1 MDKASLAARERHRCN
16 CRCLKSSQR
25 QGLRCVP
32 PELGRRK
39 MTARDRLHQSIL
51 VVRVSR
57 LLVRVP
63 VLLGYA
69 WRCLWL
75 ELLVSRGRWQW
86 PFSQTRLELLASQA
100 EVNRQDEPAVLG
112 QLARVVRGL
121 DVLKVLCQGR

>member
-1 MDKASLAARERHRCN
+1 MEKASSLAARERHRCN

-39 MTARDRLHQSIL
+39 LTARDRLQQSTL
-51 VVRVSR
+51 V
-57 LLVRVP
+57 VRVP

-69 WRCLWL
+69 WRCPWL
-75 ELLVSRGRWQW
+75 ELLVSRGRWQR

-100 EVNRQDEPAVLG
+100 EGNRQDEPACSTG
-112 QLARVVRGL
+112 ST
-121 DVLKVLCQGR
+121 CEGRPRSGRPQSTLPGSVSLPR